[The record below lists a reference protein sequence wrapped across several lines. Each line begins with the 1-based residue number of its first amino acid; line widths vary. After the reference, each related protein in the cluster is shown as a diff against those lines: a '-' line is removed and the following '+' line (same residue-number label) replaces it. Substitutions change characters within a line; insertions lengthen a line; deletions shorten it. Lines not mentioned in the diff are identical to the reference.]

1 MIEEGK
7 LTEGVL
13 KAGFATLEQA
23 QARGDEKVIPTLT
36 GLCQYLLEMYQRLA
50 APPALVLVDQFVQII
65 DDEEKVLDAMRKALV
80 AKDAPIP
87 LPAFLESVAQF
98 LVAIEQQDVEFE
110 NDFKQMGEQLT
121 AEQMEQ
127 ITQMREMRKGAKA
140 QMLEV
145 QRIAKSLE

>member
-1 MIEEGK
+1 VAEVEKKALAMIEEGK

-65 DDEEKVLDAMRKALV
+65 NDEEKCKSAMRKALL
-80 AKDAPIP
+80 AEDAPIP
-87 LPAFLESVAQF
+87 T
-98 LVAIEQQDVEFE
+98 
-110 NDFKQMGEQLT
+110 MGDKLT
-121 AEQMEQ
+121 PTQTEQ
-127 ITQMREMRKGAKA
+127 ITQMRAMRVGAKA
-140 QMLEV
+140 QMV
-145 QRIAKSLE
+145 QVETMAKSLQ